1 MAISLLVDCE
11 LYFCVQV
18 VHEVRNYP
26 YPQLHLLALQSLSP
40 SRHASAVRE
49 SYEVTH
55 KHVHMWQINNN
66 EHK

>member
-1 MAISLLVDCE
+1 MLISLLVDHD
-11 LYFCVQV
+11 LFMQV

-55 KHVHMWQINNN
+55 APYLTHFTV
-66 EHK
+66 